1 MMKKRKSRLPRKMKK
16 AMSGL
21 LISEDGMVFF
31 NGWFRWR
38 RYPRTRWV
46 VRAERQFRR
55 VWRESKRRDRK
66 IAELSDEAEELE
78 AAIAVMNFIVQ
89 NGKIYEEKEKK

>member
-1 MMKKRKSRLPRKMKK
+1 MKK

-38 RYPRTRWV
+38 RCPRTRWV

>member
-1 MMKKRKSRLPRKMKK
+1 MKKRKSRLPRKMKK
-16 AMSGL
+16 AMAGL
-21 LISEDGMVFF
+21 LILQDDGHVIY
-31 NGWFRWR
+31 NWWFKKR
-38 RYPRTRWV
+38 RYPRTKWV
-46 VRAERQFRR
+46 VRAEREFRR
-55 VWRESKRRDRK
+55 LWRKSKEKDRR